1 MIAAHLLS
9 LKALWLGN
17 LAYIAVFLWAAIRAP
32 WVELVNDS
40 RKQHLLFGTIL
51 AIFLLWLVRRDFGS
65 GLSVHFLGMAATT
78 LLLNAPLAILAA
90 TLAQLALCV
99 TGHSQFIAL
108 GLNGMLQIV
117 IPVFITQLCAN
128 AVERRQPENLFVFI
142 FCAGFFPAALGLA
155 ACVLASTAVLWL
167 DGYAMPPWLTD
178 FAPYLWLIMFPE
190 AFING
195 MLISALVVF
204 KPEWLETFNRTRY
217 LQTPPDER

>member
-1 MIAAHLLS
+1 MIAAHLLT
-9 LKALWLGN
+9 LNTLWIGNTFYALVL
-17 LAYIAVFLWAAIRAP
+17 LWAVIRTP
-32 WVELVNDS
+32 WIELFSDS
-40 RKQHLLFGTIL
+40 RKQHLLCGTVL

-90 TLAQLALCV
+90 SFAQLALCL
-99 TGHSQFIAL
+99 TGHSQLIAFGVN
-108 GLNGMLQIV
+108 GLLQIV
-117 IPVFITQLCAN
+117 IPVLITQLCAN
-128 AVERRQPENLFVFI
+128 AVERRKPENLFVFI
-142 FCAGFFPAALGLA
+142 FCAGFFPAALGVA
-155 ACVLASTAVLWL
+155 ACVLASTGILWL
-167 DGYAMPPWLTD
+167 DGYAMPPWLSD

-195 MLISALVVF
+195 MLISGLVVF